1 VGWLRACVRVVL
13 LVAVT
18 SAVFVVWTLGR
29 PLASVSGRSLDW
41 RHLAYRTWSRAC
53 CRCLGVRALVRGSP
67 PPAPC
72 ILVCNHLSYVDIVLL
87 ASHVDCI
94 FVSKAEIA
102 RWPAMGFVAGC
113 AGTIFVDRATKRR
126 LPEVNRRIEAA
137 LERGERV
144 AIFPEG
150 TSSEGETVLP
160 FKPSLLEP
168 AAVSRYPVYCAALS
182 YRTAPGYPPASEA
195 VCWWGDM
202 TFGDHVFKLLRMSH
216 FHASLELG
224 QEIFL
229 QDNRKELAQATWRTV
244 AAMHRAL
251 PDEATP

>member
-1 VGWLRACVRVVL
+1 MGWTRACVRTVIL
-13 LVAVT
+13 IAAT

-29 PLASVSGRSLDW
+29 PVAWVLGRSLAW
-41 RHLAYRTWSRAC
+41 RHLAYRTWARAC
-53 CRCLGVRALVRGSP
+53 CRCLGMRTLVRGRP

-72 ILVCNHLSYVDIVLL
+72 VLVSNHLSYVDIVLL
-87 ASHVDCI
+87 ASQVDCV

-102 RWPAMGFVAGC
+102 RWPGMGFVARC
-113 AGTIFVDRATKRR
+113 AGTIFVERASKRR
-126 LPEVNRRIEAA
+126 LPEVNALIEAA
-137 LERGERV
+137 LEQGERV

-150 TSSEGETVLP
+150 TSSGGQAVLP

-168 AAVSRYPVYCAALS
+168 AAASRYPVYCAALS

-202 TFGDHVFKLLRMSH
+202 TFGDHVFRLLRMSH

-224 QEIFL
+224 QESFL
-229 QDNRKELAQATWRTV
+229 QDDRKELAHATWRTV
-244 AAMHRAL
+244 AAMHEAL
-251 PDEATP
+251 PDTAVP